1 MDKKQ
6 ILKTVKETPE
16 TSVVAALVIMGIIL
30 SLLSDVF
37 FTVGNFVNIL
47 QLNLLFLFHHLKLI
61 YP

>member
-47 QLNLLFLFHHLKLI
+47 L
-61 YP
+61 